1 VQTLLGG
8 RVVAGDLRRQP
19 EFVKRLLVAVDIGG
33 SKIAILTREIG
44 SERDVYAG
52 KVKTPASDGVEVI
65 LRLLDAQIDNLPGGR
80 SSMNG
85 LGVAVPATSR
95 TKVTFSAPVI

>member
-44 SERDVYAG
+44 SERDV
-52 KVKTPASDGVEVI
+52 
-65 LRLLDAQIDNLPGGR
+65 
-80 SSMNG
+80 
-85 LGVAVPATSR
+85 
-95 TKVTFSAPVI
+95 

>member
-1 VQTLLGG
+1 
-8 RVVAGDLRRQP
+8 
-19 EFVKRLLVAVDIGG
+19 
-33 SKIAILTREIG
+33 
-44 SERDVYAG
+44 
-52 KVKTPASDGVEVI
+52 VEVI